1 MRKHRLSPV
10 RREATDR
17 RIAERVRLN
26 DRKHIRHII
35 FRETLCELHR
45 QNNRIERLRLEC
57 FQSGQA
63 SDQPLVR
70 EKIIAF
76 GIRHIMIASRE
87 VCQMF
92 AHFLRCTWRQF
103 FADDAIEFFFAR
115 DRMAGVPEITNVARR
130 IHIVEIGKHRVP
142 MFLCLLDVI
151 DLAENEILEQI
162 RRLKLFAARIQRKRL
177 IT

>member
-1 MRKHRLSPV
+1 
-10 RREATDR
+10 
-17 RIAERVRLN
+17 
-26 DRKHIRHII
+26 
-35 FRETLCELHR
+35 
-45 QNNRIERLRLEC
+45 
-57 FQSGQA
+57 
-63 SDQPLVR
+63 
-70 EKIIAF
+70 
-76 GIRHIMIASRE
+76 MIASRE

-162 RRLKLFAARIQRKRL
+162 RRLKLFAARIQRLENDKSFFEARRFHIHDFELLEERL
-177 IT
+177 LIVLQQAIAILACRARFQTFFDMLREILIRIAHILPRMLPFLFL